1 MPPPQTATCFL
12 KWRWPSMVGDACAA
26 EQLMK
31 VVVLD
36 NFLEPIRVSRRPGRY
51 VGADDG
57 EQCCGHLCNQLKLT
71 RALTHEGRSVLGFKP
86 ILKNDRV

>member
-1 MPPPQTATCFL
+1 MG
-12 KWRWPSMVGDACAA
+12 GDACAA

-57 EQCCGHLCNQLKLT
+57 ASNVAAICVTNL
-71 RALTHEGRSVLGFKP
+71 S
-86 ILKNDRV
+86 